1 MGNHILCFSSR
12 NKTRGLRERNC
23 YEREKYDDR
32 LRLQVALGWEH
43 IWIWNVIKVFV
54 LLLTAVSGAARVM
67 HHYNSIYSQS
77 DFTWQSGPGKW
88 YLITEILW
96 NKITWRPK
104 YKKFLIVAPT
114 QLGNTHLWVEYVAR
128 LWSFQQLFRAS
139 GCVWI
144 VCVWLLSNKMI
155 GAARL
160 SQQKTGGKQP
170 ASSSYT
176 GLQVREDQD

>member
-1 MGNHILCFSSR
+1 MFFSTKQEQR
-12 NKTRGLRERNC
+12 IN
-23 YEREKYDDR
+23 REKLLWKSWEKYVDV
-32 LRLQVALGWEH
+32 LRLQVDVSPPPSAQS

-54 LLLTAVSGAARVM
+54 LLLTAVSGAAELM

-77 DFTWQSGPGKW
+77 DFTWQSWPGKW

-114 QLGNTHLWVEYVAR
+114 QSGNTHLWVEYVAR
-128 LWSFQQLFRAS
+128 LWSFQQLFRACGS
-139 GCVWI
+139 VWI

-155 GAARL
+155 GA
-160 SQQKTGGKQP
+160 P
-170 ASSSYT
+170 
-176 GLQVREDQD
+176 